1 MTLMRTYAVCAA
13 VLALLLSACGAHD
26 GHSTTVRQTLF
37 PGQITAGGG
46 TSGEVLARNSH
57 PKTAGETTGG
67 TPFHAGGA
75 EGNPGGT
82 ATAGT
87 VQETGHG
94 PSGKQPPQDPG
105 GKTPPSK

>member
-1 MTLMRTYAVCAA
+1 MMLMRTYTICAA
-13 VLALLLSACGAHD
+13 VLALLLSACEAHD
-26 GHSTTVRQTLF
+26 RGSTSVRQTRF

-75 EGNPGGT
+75 EGNTGGT

-94 PSGKQPPQDPG
+94 PTGKQPPQDPG
-105 GKTPPSK
+105 ANTPPSK